1 MNKNKENGD
10 FLKKETRNKLI
21 DAFIAL
27 TNRKTLDHIS
37 ISELTTLAQ
46 INRGTFYLTY
56 EDFNDFIL
64 SIEKELLTGF
74 KKTIFDHTIDCGLGE
89 GMVDVLTYIY
99 DNMPLLKIFMLD
111 QKFVEKVKAIIADYI
126 QAFHKFNATIP
137 IEYSRSILLNTT
149 LSIIQLWIFEP
160 QPKTVREVADI
171 FYKTRTIAP
180 MDLAI

>member
-74 KKTIFDHTIDCGLGE
+74 KKTIFDHTKDKKLID
-89 GMVDVLTYIY
+89 
-99 DNMPLLKIFMLD
+99 
-111 QKFVEKVKAIIADYI
+111 
-126 QAFHKFNATIP
+126 
-137 IEYSRSILLNTT
+137 
-149 LSIIQLWIFEP
+149 
-160 QPKTVREVADI
+160 
-171 FYKTRTIAP
+171 
-180 MDLAI
+180 

>member
-1 MNKNKENGD
+1 MNKSRENGD

-21 DAFIAL
+21 DAFIEL
-27 TNRKTLDHIS
+27 TNRKTLDHVS
-37 ISELTTLAQ
+37 ISELTTLAK

-74 KKTIFDHTIDCGLGE
+74 KKTIFNHKIDCGLGK
-89 GMVDVLTYIY
+89 GMVDVFNYIY
-99 DNMPLLKIFMLD
+99 DNMALLKVFMLD

-126 QAFHKFNATIP
+126 QAFHEFNATIP
-137 IEYSRSILLNTT
+137 IDYSRSILLNTT
-149 LSIIQLWIFEP
+149 LSIIELWIFEP
-160 QPKTVREVADI
+160 HPKAVSEIADI

-180 MDLAI
+180 IDLAI